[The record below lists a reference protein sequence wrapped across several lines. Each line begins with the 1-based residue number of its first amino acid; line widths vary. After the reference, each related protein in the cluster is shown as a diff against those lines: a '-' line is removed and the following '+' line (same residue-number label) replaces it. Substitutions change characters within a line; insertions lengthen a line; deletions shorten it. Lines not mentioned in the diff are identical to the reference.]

1 MPPGR
6 PPESS
11 TQTFVLESF
20 FIRELITILTPG
32 ANEEMKFL
40 TGPKIGLIR
49 IVCRWGAPARL
60 ASQSP
65 VFVRASARSVADVL
79 IPIIE
84 QGAELHVIA
93 HSHPGAG
100 AWATTPSGTDVECLS
115 RLQMNG
121 SPAIGLIVTPG
132 VFPDTVAFTALG
144 QTVVQQ
150 LFSGVDSFD
159 LLAVPLFMLAGAI
172 MEVGGI
178 SRRLIDFCDS
188 LVGWAP
194 GGLAAAS
201 IVASMIIA
209 GISGSAA
216 ADTAAIGAVVIPAMI
231 RQGYPPAFAAAV
243 VAAGGSI
250 GIIIPPSIPMV
261 IFGFMTNISTSQ
273 LFAGGMMVGI
283 LMGLSFMTVAVWI
296 SWRRGYGVRQKFSGK
311 QVLLTGK
318 LALWSIGAPVVILG
332 GILSGIVTVTEAA
345 ALAVFYALLV
355 GTVINK
361 ELPWKELPGLI
372 VRSQVTAA
380 AILFIIAM
388 AKIFGW
394 LLAMQQSSRLLDV
407 FVNSLALP
415 PTGLLLL
422 IMAMLLIVGCVM
434 ETTAALLLV
443 VPVLALLTPQ
453 MQVDPVQFGVLLMGQ
468 GDARVSRLTL
478 DASFR
483 A

>member
-1 MPPGR
+1 MIIVLL
-6 PPESS
+6 
-11 TQTFVLESF
+11 FVL
-20 FIRELITILTPG
+20 
-32 ANEEMKFL
+32 MFL
-40 TGPKIGLIR
+40 LMAMGLPIALAIGL
-49 IVCRWGAPARL
+49 
-60 ASQSP
+60 
-65 VFVRASARSVADVL
+65 
-79 IPIIE
+79 
-84 QGAELHVIA
+84 
-93 HSHPGAG
+93 
-100 AWATTPSGTDVECLS
+100 
-115 RLQMNG
+115 
-121 SPAIGLIVTPG
+121 PAIGLIITPG
-132 VFPDTVAFTALG
+132 VFPDTIAFSALG

-150 LFSGVDSFD
+150 LFSGIDSFD
-159 LLAVPLFMLAGAI
+159 LLAVPLFMIAGSI

-188 LVGWAP
+188 LVGWAH
-194 GGLAAAS
+194 GGLAAAA

-231 RQGYPPAFAAAV
+231 RQGYPPPFAAAV

-283 LMGLSFMTVAVWI
+283 LLGLSFIVVAVVV
-296 SWRRGYGVRQKFSGK
+296 SWRKGYGVREEFSWAR
-311 QVLLTGK
+311 VLSTGRAAAFS
-318 LALWSIGAPVVILG
+318 LGAPVVILG
-332 GILSGIVTVTEAA
+332 GILSGVVTVTEAA

-355 GTVINK
+355 GTVVNR
-361 ELPWKELPGLI
+361 ELSWKELPALI
-372 VRSQVTAA
+372 IKSQVAA
-380 AILFIIAM
+380 AGILFIIAM

-394 LLAMQQSSRLLDV
+394 LLAMQQGAKVLDL

-422 IMAMLLIVGCVM
+422 IMGLLLVIGCVM

-453 MQVDPVQFGVLLMGQ
+453 MQVDPVQFGVLVVVNLAIGMMTPPVGICLF
-468 GDARVSRLTL
+468 VSCGIAEVSLGRISVAVMPLVAAAMIDLLIACLWPPLTMWL
-478 DASFR
+478 PTLLYR
-483 A
+483 

>member
-1 MPPGR
+1 MII
-6 PPESS
+6 
-11 TQTFVLESF
+11 VLLF
-20 FIRELITILTPG
+20 CL
-32 ANEEMKFL
+32 MFL
-40 TGPKIGLIR
+40 LMALGLPISLSIGL
-49 IVCRWGAPARL
+49 
-60 ASQSP
+60 
-65 VFVRASARSVADVL
+65 
-79 IPIIE
+79 
-84 QGAELHVIA
+84 
-93 HSHPGAG
+93 
-100 AWATTPSGTDVECLS
+100 
-115 RLQMNG
+115 
-121 SPAIGLIVTPG
+121 PAIGLIMTPG
-132 VFPDTVAFTALG
+132 VFPDGVAFSALG

-159 LLAVPLFMLAGAI
+159 LLAVPLFMLAGAT

-194 GGLAAAS
+194 GGLAAAC

-231 RQGYPPAFAAAV
+231 RQGYPAAFAAAV
-243 VAAGGSI
+243 VAAGGAI

-273 LFAGGMMVGI
+273 LFAGGMLVGI

-318 LALWSIGAPVVILG
+318 AALWSVGAPVVILG

-422 IMAMLLIVGCVM
+422 IMAMLLVVGCVM

-453 MQVDPVQFGVLLMGQ
+453 MQVDPVQFGVLVVVNLAIGMMTPPVGICLF
-468 GDARVSRLTL
+468 VSCGIANVTLGKISYAVIPLVVAAMFDLLIACLWPPLTMWL
-478 DASFR
+478 PTIIYR
-483 A
+483 